1 MRLRLAN
8 LKNSDKIPPIIFYLS
23 VVVIKF
29 LITILTSSIFLSGCS
44 TFGAINNSKKTTE
57 PTLPGYS
64 IQSVM
69 SSKSQGKVTLLLS
82 FSGGGSRAAALAYG
96 VLQELRDTHI
106 QHNGHTYRLLDEVD
120 VISSVSGGSF
130 TAAYYGL
137 HGDKTFKEFEKVFLR
152 RDISTILIQDLFN
165 PTLWFSAKGRT
176 DRAIEFYETSVFKHA
191 TFADLQKKNGPLIVI
206 NASDLGN
213 GIRFSFTQE
222 YFDLLCSNINDFP
235 IASAVAASSAV
246 PLVFDPVIIENYQ
259 SCQNKQNG
267 MLMDSKQ
274 ILHSNQVVKE
284 IQEDLQQYRQTD
296 KNSKYIHLVDGG
308 ITDNLGLRAIY
319 DVVELSGGVHK
330 ILKKFKQKP
339 VGYFAVIA
347 VNASTLTSQGIGQT
361 NQVPSIEDTINA
373 VSDIQLHRYNTA
385 TIEIFKKGMQRWSQE
400 LSTPEKKVKD
410 YFIEVGFDDIKEPPQ
425 RNFFNAITSSFTL
438 TKDEVDKLIE
448 AGRTLLRNHPAY
460 KALVDDLNRPVD
472 KSESIE
478 PNTHDLKSLIKGWFG
493 F

>member
-1 MRLRLAN
+1 MTKL
-8 LKNSDKIPPIIFYLS
+8 
-23 VVVIKF
+23 
-29 LITILTSSIFLSGCS
+29 LITILTSSILLSGCS
-44 TFGAINNSKKTTE
+44 TFGAINNSKKPSE

-64 IQSVM
+64 IQSVL
-69 SSKSQGKVTLLLS
+69 SSKSQGNVTLLLS

-96 VLQELRDTHI
+96 VLKELRDTHI
-106 QHNGHTYRLLDEVD
+106 QHNGQTYRLLDEVD

-137 HGDKTFKEFEKVFLR
+137 HGDKTFNKFEKVFLR
-152 RDISTILIQDLFN
+152 RDISTILIDDLFD
-165 PTLWFSAKGRT
+165 PTLWFSTKGRT
-176 DRAIEFYETSVFKHA
+176 DRAIEFYDTSVFKHA

-235 IASAVAASSAV
+235 IASAVAASSSV

-259 SCQNKQNG
+259 PCKNKQKG

-274 ILHSNQVVKE
+274 TLHSNQVVKE

-296 KNSKYIHLVDGG
+296 KNLKYIHLVDGG

-319 DVVELSGGVHK
+319 DVVELSGGAQQ

-339 VGYFAVIA
+339 VSHFAVIA
-347 VNASTLTSQGIGQT
+347 VNASTLTSQNIGKT

-373 VSDIQLHRYNTA
+373 VSDIQLHRYNAA
-385 TIEIFKKGMQRWSQE
+385 TIELFQKGLQRWSQE
-400 LSTPEKKVKD
+400 LSTPEKKVTD

-438 TKDEVDKLIE
+438 TEEEADKLIE
-448 AGRTLLRNHPAY
+448 AGRTLLRNHPVY
-460 KALVDDLNRPVD
+460 KALVHDLNRSVD

-478 PNTHDLKSLIKGWFG
+478 PDTNDLKSLIKGWFR

>member
-1 MRLRLAN
+1 
-8 LKNSDKIPPIIFYLS
+8 
-23 VVVIKF
+23 VIKL

-44 TFGAINNSKKTTE
+44 TYGAINNSKKTTA
-57 PTLPGYS
+57 PTLSGYS
-64 IQSVM
+64 IQSVI
-69 SSKSQGKVTLLLS
+69 SSRSQGNVSLLLS

-96 VLQELRDTHI
+96 VLKELRDTHI
-106 QHNGHTYRLLDEVD
+106 QRDGHSYRLLDEVD

-176 DRAIEFYETSVFKHA
+176 DRAIEFYETSVFKDA
-191 TFADLQKKNGPLIVI
+191 TFADLQKQNGPLIVI

-235 IASAVAASSAV
+235 IASAVAASSSV
-246 PLVFDPVIIENYQ
+246 PLVFDPVIVENYQ
-259 SCQNKQNG
+259 PCQNTHNS

-274 ILHSNQVVKE
+274 TLHSNQVVKE
-284 IQEDLQQYRQTD
+284 TQEDLQQYRQTD
-296 KNSKYIHLVDGG
+296 INSKYIHLVDGG

-319 DVVELSGGVHK
+319 DVVELSGGIQQ

-339 VGYFAVIA
+339 IGHFAVIA
-347 VNASTLTSQGIGQT
+347 VNASTLTSQNIGKT
-361 NQVPSIEDTINA
+361 NQAPSIEDTINS

-385 TIEIFKKGMQRWSQE
+385 TIELFKKGMQRWSQE

-425 RNFFNAITSSFTL
+425 RHFFNAITSSFTL
-438 TKDEVDKLIE
+438 TEEEADKLIE
-448 AGRTLLRNHPAY
+448 AGRTLLRNHPAF
-460 KALVDDLNRPVD
+460 KALVHDLNKPVD
-472 KSESIE
+472 KSESIK
-478 PNTHDLKSLIKGWFG
+478 PNTNDLKSLMKGWFG

>member
-8 LKNSDKIPPIIFYLS
+8 LKNSDKIPPILFYLS

-176 DRAIEFYETSVFKHA
+176 DRAIEFYETSVFKDA
-191 TFADLQKKNGPLIVI
+191 TFADLQKQNGPLIVI

-259 SCQNKQNG
+259 PCQNEQNG

-274 ILHSNQVVKE
+274 TLHSNQVVKE

-319 DVVELSGGVHK
+319 DVVELSGGVQQ